1 MSKGKNVWSDIFKK
15 NTYCEQKD
23 KMQNIF
29 SVRCIIIIFLLYSF
43 TFFLNLI
50 GIFIVD
56 TPIFVSSYVEMVVTL
71 LVYLALLTSI
81 GLERSI
87 TKYVNITVIAVI
99 VMIAGCALTYH
110 TVIIVVIPIIFSS
123 MYADKKLANYA
134 FAITILSIIIT
145 TYIGYY
151 DGVCDANMALLTTKK
166 LSDISKDGVF
176 LMNEVNRNPLVT
188 LGLYYVVPRSL
199 LATCFYAVCKNVY
212 HIVGKMME
220 NAVRVKTLAAM
231 DDMTGMYNRN
241 KLLDVVNS
249 DTYKDMQV
257 AIIYWDINRLKYV
270 NDTFGHLSGDFLIV
284 KIAESIKQ
292 VCSEQVEAFRYGGDE
307 FIMIIKDGTADLAEE
322 IIAKWKKVVAEIDD
336 TSELPISASVGYAVG
351 QGKDMRT
358 IIGKADKKMYANKG
372 QRRE

>member
-241 KLLDVVNS
+241 KLLEVVGS
-249 DTYKDMQV
+249 DAYKDMQV

-292 VCSEQVEAFRYGGDE
+292 VCSEQAEAFRYGGDE

-358 IIGKADKKMYANKG
+358 IIGKADKKMYANKD

>member
-241 KLLDVVNS
+241 KLLEVVGS
-249 DTYKDMQV
+249 DAYKDMQV

-292 VCSEQVEAFRYGGDE
+292 VCSEQAEAFRYGGDE

-322 IIAKWKKVVAEIDD
+322 IIVKWKRVVAEIDD
-336 TSELPISASVGYAVG
+336 TNELPISASVGYAVG
-351 QGKDMRT
+351 QGEDMRT

>member
-241 KLLDVVNS
+241 KLLEVVGS
-249 DTYKDMQV
+249 DAYKDMQV

-292 VCSEQVEAFRYGGDE
+292 VCSEQAEAFRYGGDE

>member
-1 MSKGKNVWSDIFKK
+1 MSKDKIAWSEIFKK
-15 NTYCEQKD
+15 NTYYEQKD

-29 SVRCIIIIFLLYSF
+29 SIRCIIIIFLLYSF
-43 TFFLNLI
+43 TLFLNLI
-50 GIFIVD
+50 GVFIVD
-56 TPIFVSSYVEMVVTL
+56 TRIFVTSYVEMSAVL
-71 LVYLALLTSI
+71 LIYLALLAYI
-81 GLERSI
+81 GLEKPV
-87 TKYVNITVIAVI
+87 TKYLNITVIAVM
-99 VMIAGCALTYH
+99 VTVAGSALTYH
-110 TVIIVVIPIIFSS
+110 TVIVVVIPIIFSS
-123 MYADKKLANYA
+123 MYADKKLASYA
-134 FAITILSIIIT
+134 FVITILSIIIS
-145 TYIGYY
+145 TYVGYY
-151 DGVCDANMALLTTKK
+151 YGICDANMALLTTKT
-166 LSDISKDGVF
+166 LAEVSKDGVF
-176 LMNEVNRNPLVT
+176 LLNEVNKNPLVT
-188 LGLYYVVPRSL
+188 LALYYVVPRSL

-241 KLLDVVNS
+241 KLLEVVDS

-292 VCSEQVEAFRYGGDE
+292 VCGEQAEAFRYGGDE

-322 IIAKWKKVVAEIDD
+322 IIVKWKRVVAEIDD
-336 TSELPISASVGYAVG
+336 TNELPISASVGYAVG
-351 QGKDMRT
+351 QGEDMRT

>member
-166 LSDISKDGVF
+166 LSDISKDGIF

-212 HIVGKMME
+212 RIVGKMME
-220 NAVRVKTLAAM
+220 NAIRVKTLAAM

-292 VCSEQVEAFRYGGDE
+292 VCSEQAEAFRYGGDE

-322 IIAKWKKVVAEIDD
+322 IIVKWKRVVAEIDD
-336 TSELPISASVGYAVG
+336 TNELPISASVGYAVG
-351 QGKDMRT
+351 QGEDMRT

>member
-151 DGVCDANMALLTTKK
+151 NGVCDANMALLTAKK
-166 LSDISKDGVF
+166 LSDVSKDGVF
-176 LMNEVNRNPLVT
+176 LMNEVNKNPLVT

-199 LATCFYAVCKNVY
+199 LATSFYAVCKNVY

-241 KLLDVVNS
+241 KLLDVVKS

-284 KIAESIKQ
+284 KIAESIKL
-292 VCSEQVEAFRYGGDE
+292 VCGEQAEAFRYGGDE

>member
-151 DGVCDANMALLTTKK
+151 NGVCDANMALLTAKK
-166 LSDISKDGVF
+166 LSDVSKDGVF
-176 LMNEVNRNPLVT
+176 LMNEVNKNPLVT

-199 LATCFYAVCKNVY
+199 LATSFYAVCKNVY

-284 KIAESIKQ
+284 KIAESIKL
-292 VCSEQVEAFRYGGDE
+292 VCGEQAEAFRYGGDE

>member
-212 HIVGKMME
+212 RIVGKMME
-220 NAVRVKTLAAM
+220 NAIRVKTLAAM

-292 VCSEQVEAFRYGGDE
+292 VCSEQAEAFRYGGDE

>member
-212 HIVGKMME
+212 RIVGKMME
-220 NAVRVKTLAAM
+220 NAIRVKTLAAM

-241 KLLDVVNS
+241 KLLEVVDS

-292 VCSEQVEAFRYGGDE
+292 VCSEQAEAFRYGGDE

-322 IIAKWKKVVAEIDD
+322 IIVKWKRVVAEIDD
-336 TSELPISASVGYAVG
+336 TNELPISASVGYAVG
-351 QGKDMRT
+351 QGEDMRT

>member
-1 MSKGKNVWSDIFKK
+1 M
-15 NTYCEQKD
+15 
-23 KMQNIF
+23 
-29 SVRCIIIIFLLYSF
+29 
-43 TFFLNLI
+43 NLI
-50 GIFIVD
+50 DVFIVD
-56 TPIFVSSYVEMVVTL
+56 TRIFVTSYVEMIVAL
-71 LVYLALLTSI
+71 LIYLALLASI
-81 GLERSI
+81 GLEKPV
-87 TKYVNITVIAVI
+87 TKYLNITVIAVM
-99 VMIAGCALTYH
+99 VTIAGSALTYH

-134 FAITILSIIIT
+134 FVITILSIIIT
-145 TYIGYY
+145 TYAGYY
-151 DGVCDANMALLTTKK
+151 NGVCDANMALLTAKK
-166 LSDISKDGVF
+166 LSDVSKDGVF
-176 LMNEVNRNPLVT
+176 LMNEVNKNPLVT

-241 KLLDVVNS
+241 KLLEVVDS
-249 DTYKDMQV
+249 DAYKDMQV

-292 VCSEQVEAFRYGGDE
+292 VCGEQAEAFRYGGDE

-322 IIAKWKKVVAEIDD
+322 IIAKWKKVVVEIDD

>member
-1 MSKGKNVWSDIFKK
+1 MSKDKIAWSEIFKK
-15 NTYCEQKD
+15 NTYYEQKD

-29 SVRCIIIIFLLYSF
+29 SVRCIIIIFMLYSF

-50 GIFIVD
+50 GIFVVD
-56 TPIFVSSYVEMVVTL
+56 TSIFVSSYVEMVVTL
-71 LVYLALLTSI
+71 LVYLALLTLI

-212 HIVGKMME
+212 RIVGKMME

-241 KLLDVVNS
+241 KLLEVVDS

-270 NDTFGHLSGDFLIV
+270 NDTFGHLSGDFLIM

-292 VCSEQVEAFRYGGDE
+292 VCSEQAEAFRYGGDE

-322 IIAKWKKVVAEIDD
+322 IIVKWKRVVAEIDD
-336 TSELPISASVGYAVG
+336 TNELPISASVGYAVG
-351 QGKDMRT
+351 QGEDMRT

>member
-81 GLERSI
+81 GLERAI

-212 HIVGKMME
+212 RIVGKMME

-241 KLLDVVNS
+241 KLLEVVDS

-270 NDTFGHLSGDFLIV
+270 NDTFGHLSGDFLIM

-292 VCSEQVEAFRYGGDE
+292 VCSEQAEAFRYGGDE

-322 IIAKWKKVVAEIDD
+322 IIVKWKRVVAEIDD
-336 TSELPISASVGYAVG
+336 TNELPISASVGYAVG
-351 QGKDMRT
+351 QGEDMRT

>member
-81 GLERSI
+81 GLERAI

-166 LSDISKDGVF
+166 LSDISKDGIF
-176 LMNEVNRNPLVT
+176 LMNEVNKNPLLT

-212 HIVGKMME
+212 RIVGKMME
-220 NAVRVKTLAAM
+220 NAVRAKTLAAM

-241 KLLDVVNS
+241 KLLDVVDS

-292 VCSEQVEAFRYGGDE
+292 VCGEQAEAFRYGGDE

-322 IIAKWKKVVAEIDD
+322 TIAKWKKVVAEIDD
-336 TSELPISASVGYAVG
+336 TSEFPISASVGYAVG
-351 QGKDMRT
+351 QGEDMRT

-372 QRRE
+372 LRRE

>member
-166 LSDISKDGVF
+166 LSDISKDGIF

-212 HIVGKMME
+212 RIVGKMME
-220 NAVRVKTLAAM
+220 NAIRVKTLAAM

-241 KLLDVVNS
+241 KLLEVVGS
-249 DTYKDMQV
+249 DAYKDMQV

-292 VCSEQVEAFRYGGDE
+292 VCSEQAEAFRYGGDE

>member
-29 SVRCIIIIFLLYSF
+29 SVRCSIIIFMLYSF

-50 GIFIVD
+50 GIFVVD
-56 TPIFVSSYVEMVVTL
+56 TSIFVSSYVEMVVTL

-145 TYIGYY
+145 TYIGSY

-212 HIVGKMME
+212 RIVGKMME
-220 NAVRVKTLAAM
+220 NAIRVKTLAAM

-241 KLLDVVNS
+241 KLLEVVDS

-270 NDTFGHLSGDFLIV
+270 NDTFGHLSGDFLIM

-292 VCSEQVEAFRYGGDE
+292 VCSEQAEAFRYGGDE

-322 IIAKWKKVVAEIDD
+322 IIVKWKRVVAEIDD
-336 TSELPISASVGYAVG
+336 TNELPISASVGYAVG
-351 QGKDMRT
+351 QGEDMRT

>member
-1 MSKGKNVWSDIFKK
+1 MSKDKIAWSEIFKK
-15 NTYCEQKD
+15 NTYYEQKD

-29 SVRCIIIIFLLYSF
+29 SVRCIIIIFMLYSF

-50 GIFIVD
+50 GIFVVD
-56 TPIFVSSYVEMVVTL
+56 TSIFVSSYVEMVVTL

-212 HIVGKMME
+212 RIVGKMME
-220 NAVRVKTLAAM
+220 NAIRVKTLAAM

-241 KLLDVVNS
+241 KLLEVVDS

-270 NDTFGHLSGDFLIV
+270 NDTFGHLSGDFLIM

-292 VCSEQVEAFRYGGDE
+292 VCSEQAEAFRYGGDE

-322 IIAKWKKVVAEIDD
+322 IIVKWKRVVAEIDD
-336 TSELPISASVGYAVG
+336 TNELPISASVGYAVG
-351 QGKDMRT
+351 QGEDMRT

>member
-29 SVRCIIIIFLLYSF
+29 SVRCIIIIFMLYSF

-50 GIFIVD
+50 GIFVVD
-56 TPIFVSSYVEMVVTL
+56 TSIFVSSYVEMVVTL

-212 HIVGKMME
+212 RIVGKMME
-220 NAVRVKTLAAM
+220 NAIRVKTLAAM

-241 KLLDVVNS
+241 KLLEVVGS

-270 NDTFGHLSGDFLIV
+270 NDTFGHLSGDFLIM

-292 VCSEQVEAFRYGGDE
+292 VCSEQAEAFRYGGDE

-322 IIAKWKKVVAEIDD
+322 IIAKWKRVVAEIDD
-336 TSELPISASVGYAVG
+336 TNELPISASVGYAVG
-351 QGKDMRT
+351 QGEDMRT

>member
-1 MSKGKNVWSDIFKK
+1 MSKDKIAWSEIFKK
-15 NTYCEQKD
+15 NTYYEQKD

-212 HIVGKMME
+212 RIVGKMME
-220 NAVRVKTLAAM
+220 NAIRVKTLAAM

-241 KLLDVVNS
+241 KLLEVVDS

-270 NDTFGHLSGDFLIV
+270 NDTFGHLSGDFLIM

-292 VCSEQVEAFRYGGDE
+292 VCSEQAEAFRYGGDE

-322 IIAKWKKVVAEIDD
+322 IIVKWKRVVAEIDD
-336 TSELPISASVGYAVG
+336 TNELPISASVGYAVG
-351 QGKDMRT
+351 QGEDMRT

>member
-212 HIVGKMME
+212 RIVGKMME
-220 NAVRVKTLAAM
+220 NAVRAKTLAAM

-292 VCSEQVEAFRYGGDE
+292 VCSEQAEAFRYGGDE

-322 IIAKWKKVVAEIDD
+322 IIVKWKRVVAEIDD
-336 TSELPISASVGYAVG
+336 TNELPISASVGYAVG
-351 QGKDMRT
+351 QGEDMRT

>member
-166 LSDISKDGVF
+166 LSDISKDGIF

-212 HIVGKMME
+212 RIVGKMME
-220 NAVRVKTLAAM
+220 NAIRVKTLAAM

-292 VCSEQVEAFRYGGDE
+292 VCSEQAEAFRYGGDE

-322 IIAKWKKVVAEIDD
+322 IIVKWKRVVAEIDD
-336 TSELPISASVGYAVG
+336 TNELPISASVGYAVG

-358 IIGKADKKMYANKG
+358 IIGKADKKMYANKD

>member
-212 HIVGKMME
+212 RIVGKMME
-220 NAVRVKTLAAM
+220 NAIRAKTLAAM

-241 KLLDVVNS
+241 KLLDVVDS

-292 VCSEQVEAFRYGGDE
+292 VCGEQAEAFRYGGDE

-322 IIAKWKKVVAEIDD
+322 TIAKWKKVVAEIDD
-336 TSELPISASVGYAVG
+336 TSEFPISASVGYAVG
-351 QGKDMRT
+351 QGEDMRT

-372 QRRE
+372 LRRE

>member
-81 GLERSI
+81 GLERAI

-166 LSDISKDGVF
+166 LSDISKDGIF
-176 LMNEVNRNPLVT
+176 LMNEVNKNPLLT

-212 HIVGKMME
+212 RIVGKMME
-220 NAVRVKTLAAM
+220 NAVRAKTLAAM

-241 KLLDVVNS
+241 KLLDVVDS
-249 DTYKDMQV
+249 DTYKDIQV

-292 VCSEQVEAFRYGGDE
+292 VCGEQAEAFRYGGDE

-322 IIAKWKKVVAEIDD
+322 IIAKWKKVVTEIDD
-336 TSELPISASVGYAVG
+336 TSEFPISASVGYAVG
-351 QGKDMRT
+351 QGEDMRT

>member
-29 SVRCIIIIFLLYSF
+29 SVRCIIIIFMLYSF

-50 GIFIVD
+50 GIFVVD
-56 TPIFVSSYVEMVVTL
+56 TSIFVSSYVEMVVTL

-212 HIVGKMME
+212 RIVGKMME
-220 NAVRVKTLAAM
+220 NAIRVKTLAAM

-241 KLLDVVNS
+241 KLLEVVDS

-270 NDTFGHLSGDFLIV
+270 NDTFGHLSGDFLIM

-292 VCSEQVEAFRYGGDE
+292 VCSEQAEAFRYGGDE
-307 FIMIIKDGTADLAEE
+307 FIMIIKDGTANLAEE
-322 IIAKWKKVVAEIDD
+322 IIVKWKRVVAEIDD
-336 TSELPISASVGYAVG
+336 TNELPISASVGYAVG
-351 QGKDMRT
+351 QGEDMRT

>member
-29 SVRCIIIIFLLYSF
+29 SVRCIIIIFMLYSF

-50 GIFIVD
+50 GIFVVD

-151 DGVCDANMALLTTKK
+151 NGVCDANMALLTAKK
-166 LSDISKDGVF
+166 LSDVSKDGVF
-176 LMNEVNRNPLVT
+176 LMNEVNKNPLVT

-199 LATCFYAVCKNVY
+199 LATSFYAVCKNVY

-241 KLLDVVNS
+241 KLLEVVGS
-249 DTYKDMQV
+249 DAYKDMQV

-292 VCSEQVEAFRYGGDE
+292 VCGEQAEAFRYGGDE

>member
-1 MSKGKNVWSDIFKK
+1 MSKDKIAWSEIFKK
-15 NTYCEQKD
+15 NTYYEQKD

-29 SVRCIIIIFLLYSF
+29 SIRCIIIVFLLYSF

-50 GIFIVD
+50 GVFIVD
-56 TPIFVSSYVEMVVTL
+56 TQIFVISYVEMIVAL
-71 LVYLALLTSI
+71 LIYLALLTSI
-81 GLERSI
+81 GLEKPV
-87 TKYVNITVIAVI
+87 TKYLNITVIAVMVTI
-99 VMIAGCALTYH
+99 SGSALTYH

-123 MYADKKLANYA
+123 MYADKKLASYA
-134 FAITILSIIIT
+134 FVITILSIIIT
-145 TYIGYY
+145 TYAGYY
-151 DGVCDANMALLTTKK
+151 NGVCDANMALLTTKK

-176 LMNEVNRNPLVT
+176 LMNEVNKNPLAS

-212 HIVGKMME
+212 HIVEKMME
-220 NAVRVKTLAAM
+220 NAIRVKTLAAM

-241 KLLDVVNS
+241 KLLEVVNS

-257 AIIYWDINRLKYV
+257 AIIYWDVNRLKYV

-292 VCSEQVEAFRYGGDE
+292 VCGEQAETFRYGGDE
-307 FIMIIKDGTADLAEE
+307 FIMIIKNGTADLAEE
-322 IIAKWKKVVAEIDD
+322 IIAKWKKVVVEIDD
-336 TSELPISASVGYAVG
+336 TSEFPISASVGYAVG

>member
-166 LSDISKDGVF
+166 LSDISKDGIF
-176 LMNEVNRNPLVT
+176 LMNEVNKNPLLT

-212 HIVGKMME
+212 RIVGKMME
-220 NAVRVKTLAAM
+220 NAVRAKTLAAM

-241 KLLDVVNS
+241 KLLDVVDS
-249 DTYKDMQV
+249 DTYKDIQV

-292 VCSEQVEAFRYGGDE
+292 VCGEQAEAFRYGGDE

-322 IIAKWKKVVAEIDD
+322 IIAKWKKVVTEIDD
-336 TSELPISASVGYAVG
+336 TSEFPISASVGYAVG
-351 QGKDMRT
+351 QGEDMRT

>member
-1 MSKGKNVWSDIFKK
+1 MSKDKIAWSEIFKK
-15 NTYCEQKD
+15 NTYYEQKD

-29 SVRCIIIIFLLYSF
+29 SIRCIIIIFLLYSF
-43 TFFLNLI
+43 TLFLNLI
-50 GIFIVD
+50 GVFIVD
-56 TPIFVSSYVEMVVTL
+56 TRIFVTSYVEMSAVL
-71 LVYLALLTSI
+71 LIYLALLVYI
-81 GLERSI
+81 GLEKPV
-87 TKYVNITVIAVI
+87 TKYLNITVIAVM
-99 VMIAGCALTYH
+99 VTVAGSALTYH
-110 TVIIVVIPIIFSS
+110 TVIVVVIPIIFSS
-123 MYADKKLANYA
+123 MYADKKLASYA
-134 FAITILSIIIT
+134 FVITILSIIII
-145 TYIGYY
+145 TYVGYY
-151 DGVCDANMALLTTKK
+151 YGICDANMALLTTKT
-166 LSDISKDGVF
+166 LAEVSKDGVF
-176 LMNEVNRNPLVT
+176 LLNEVNKNPLVT
-188 LGLYYVVPRSL
+188 LALYYVVPRSL
-199 LATCFYAVCKNVY
+199 LATCFYAVCTNVY

-241 KLLDVVNS
+241 KLLEVVDS

-292 VCSEQVEAFRYGGDE
+292 VCGEHEEVFRYGGDE

-336 TSELPISASVGYAVG
+336 TSEFPISASVGYAVG

>member
-29 SVRCIIIIFLLYSF
+29 SVRCIIIIFMLYSF

-50 GIFIVD
+50 GIFVVD

-212 HIVGKMME
+212 RIVGKMME
-220 NAVRVKTLAAM
+220 NAIRVKTLAAM

-241 KLLDVVNS
+241 KLLEVVDS

-270 NDTFGHLSGDFLIV
+270 NDTFGHLSGDFLIM

-292 VCSEQVEAFRYGGDE
+292 VCSEQAEAFRYGGDE

-322 IIAKWKKVVAEIDD
+322 IIVKWKRVVAEIDD
-336 TSELPISASVGYAVG
+336 TNELPISASVGYAVG
-351 QGKDMRT
+351 QGEDMRT

>member
-212 HIVGKMME
+212 RIVGKMME
-220 NAVRVKTLAAM
+220 NAIRVKTLAAM

-241 KLLDVVNS
+241 KLLDVVDS

-270 NDTFGHLSGDFLIV
+270 NDTFGHLSGDFLIM

-292 VCSEQVEAFRYGGDE
+292 VCSEQAEAFRYGGDE

-322 IIAKWKKVVAEIDD
+322 IIVKWKRVVAEIDD
-336 TSELPISASVGYAVG
+336 TNELPISASVGYAVG
-351 QGKDMRT
+351 QGEDMRT

>member
-292 VCSEQVEAFRYGGDE
+292 VCSEQAEAFRYGGDE

-336 TSELPISASVGYAVG
+336 TNELPISASVGYAVG

>member
-1 MSKGKNVWSDIFKK
+1 MSKDKIAWSEIFKK
-15 NTYCEQKD
+15 NTYYEQKD

-29 SVRCIIIIFLLYSF
+29 SVRCIIIIFMLYSF

-50 GIFIVD
+50 GIFVVD
-56 TPIFVSSYVEMVVTL
+56 TSIFVSSYVEMVVTL
-71 LVYLALLTSI
+71 LVYLALLTLI

-212 HIVGKMME
+212 RIVGKMME
-220 NAVRVKTLAAM
+220 NAIRVKTLAAM

-241 KLLDVVNS
+241 KLLEVVDS

-270 NDTFGHLSGDFLIV
+270 NDTFGHLSGDFLIM

-292 VCSEQVEAFRYGGDE
+292 VCSEQAEAFRYGGDE

-322 IIAKWKKVVAEIDD
+322 IIVKWKRVVAEIDD
-336 TSELPISASVGYAVG
+336 TNELPISASVGYAVG
-351 QGKDMRT
+351 QGEDMRT

>member
-43 TFFLNLI
+43 TFFSNLI

-212 HIVGKMME
+212 RIVGKMME
-220 NAVRVKTLAAM
+220 NAVRAKTLAAM

-292 VCSEQVEAFRYGGDE
+292 VCSEQAEAFRYGGDE

-322 IIAKWKKVVAEIDD
+322 IIVKWKRVVAEIDD
-336 TSELPISASVGYAVG
+336 TNELPISASVGYAVG
-351 QGKDMRT
+351 QGEDMRT

>member
-1 MSKGKNVWSDIFKK
+1 MSKDKIAWSEIFKK
-15 NTYCEQKD
+15 NTYYEQKD

-29 SVRCIIIIFLLYSF
+29 SVRCIIIIFMLYSF

-50 GIFIVD
+50 GIFVVD
-56 TPIFVSSYVEMVVTL
+56 TSIFVSSYVEMVVTL
-71 LVYLALLTSI
+71 LVYLALLTLI

-212 HIVGKMME
+212 RIVGKMME
-220 NAVRVKTLAAM
+220 NAIRVKTLAAM

-241 KLLDVVNS
+241 KLLEVVNS

-292 VCSEQVEAFRYGGDE
+292 VCGEQAEAFRYGGDE

-322 IIAKWKKVVAEIDD
+322 IIVKWKRVVAEIDD
-336 TSELPISASVGYAVG
+336 TNELPISASVGYAVG
-351 QGKDMRT
+351 QGEDMRT